1 MVTSLMTDRTAKA
14 DRTGL
19 VDGCGRRI
27 DHLRV
32 SITSACDLKCVYC
45 RPDSLSHVVGRHD
58 LTNEQ
63 RVQLIRFLSDHYG
76 LGQVRITGGEPLVHR
91 DVVSLIGQIRQ
102 AVPGLPIAMTTNAR
116 RLYHKGF
123 ELRQAGLDRLNVS
136 LDSLDP
142 ERYRR
147 MTGSAIDDVLR
158 GLDSAMFVGFPP
170 PKINAVVL
178 NGIND
183 EEIIPLTR
191 WAIARGSELRFL
203 EAMPIGPAADL
214 NRRAFVSA
222 ATIRA
227 RLEEQFSLEPLVG
240 EPGDTAK
247 RYAVTD
253 GTTTGVVGVIA
264 PVSEPFCGGCR
275 RMRITAEGRLFPCLL
290 DDRSVNLSVAWKGG
304 KLDGALVAE
313 MIESAVAGKRPQGQ
327 GQSTPMVALGG

>member
-1 MVTSLMTDRTAKA
+1 MTDRAAKA
-14 DRTGL
+14 DRVGL

-32 SITSACDLKCVYC
+32 SITSACDLQCVYC
-45 RPDSLSHVVGRHD
+45 RPDSLSRVVGRHD

-63 RVQLIRFLSDHYG
+63 RVQLIRFLSDRYG

-91 DVVSLIGQIRQ
+91 DVVSLVGQIRQ
-102 AVPGLPIAMTTNAR
+102 AVPTLPIALTTNAR
-116 RLYHKGF
+116 RLYQKGF
-123 ELRQAGLDRLNVS
+123 ELRRAGLDRLNVS

-147 MTGSAIDDVLR
+147 MTGAAIDDVLR
-158 GLDSAMFVGFPP
+158 GLESATFVGFPP
-170 PKINAVVL
+170 PKVNAVVL
-178 NGIND
+178 QGLND
-183 EEIIPLTR
+183 EEIVPLAR
-191 WAIARGSELRFL
+191 WAIARSSEIRFL

-222 ATIRA
+222 AKIRA
-227 RLEEQFSLEPLVG
+227 RLAERFSLEPIAG

-247 RYAVTD
+247 RYRVTD
-253 GTTTGVVGVIA
+253 GASTGVVGIIA

-290 DDRSVNLSVAWKGG
+290 DDRSVDLSAAWRDGD
-304 KLDGALVAE
+304 LDGDRVAGL
-313 MIESAVAGKRPQGQ
+313 IESAVADKQSQGR
-327 GQSTPMVALGG
+327 GQTTPMVALGG